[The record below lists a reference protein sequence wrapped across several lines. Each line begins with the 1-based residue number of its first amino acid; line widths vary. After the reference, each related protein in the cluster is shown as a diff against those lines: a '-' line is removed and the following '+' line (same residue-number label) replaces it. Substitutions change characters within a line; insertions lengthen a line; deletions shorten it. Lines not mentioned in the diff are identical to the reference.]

1 MAVEMVSNF
10 GWNLNQLLTIFQYC
24 LSFKSLGVLKEHN
37 MGVKFLFCM
46 RPSRRDNLNCIGC
59 PVQTIKT
66 YFIFATRYR
75 TLSLVLVG
83 QISQIN
89 CSVSISHPGSAASSG
104 SSPVLVSRSRSG
116 IFHLYF
122 KHGSGTF
129 LPQLTICFHISFLAQ
144 TLPVSNGY
152 TPSGSGRQL
161 TICFLQQF
169 SFGQWLL
176 DK

>member
-1 MAVEMVSNF
+1 MVSNF
-10 GWNLNQLLTIFQYC
+10 GWNLNQLPTIFQYC
-24 LSFKSLGVLKEHN
+24 LSFKSPGVSKEHN
-37 MGVKFLFCM
+37 MVAKFLFCM
-46 RPSRRDNLNCIGC
+46 RPSRRDNLNCIGY

-89 CSVSISHPGSAASSG
+89 YSVSISHPGSAASSC

-129 LPQLTICFHISFLAQ
+129 PRSSPYFSISRFSHRHYPFQTGILHQAQ
-144 TLPVSNGY
+144 DGSSPVSSSSSRLDNGNVVC
-152 TPSGSGRQL
+152 R
-161 TICFLQQF
+161 C
-169 SFGQWLL
+169 
-176 DK
+176 